1 MKEINTTTTYS
12 EEVVKKFLHIFYFE
26 KIKKIRILV
35 NLLII
40 AIIIYFIQEDQRS
53 TIDYITFGFAL
64 FGIIELN
71 SSFLPWLNFYKLKR
85 RKDKILNSKVKY
97 TFKKNNFKINLNKDE
112 YINYKDLKKVIE
124 VDTAYYL
131 YIDNSKAFI
140 VSKENLSEEQINNL
154 TNIFKEKVSTYK
166 HKK

>member
-12 EEVVKKFLHIFYFE
+12 EEVVKKSLHIFYFE

-71 SSFLPWLNFYKLKR
+71 SSFLPWLNFY
-85 RKDKILNSKVKY
+85 
-97 TFKKNNFKINLNKDE
+97 
-112 YINYKDLKKVIE
+112 
-124 VDTAYYL
+124 
-131 YIDNSKAFI
+131 
-140 VSKENLSEEQINNL
+140 
-154 TNIFKEKVSTYK
+154 TY
-166 HKK
+166 